1 MNQDRFLQMVFSAI
15 SAVATALS
23 PTLPYILL
31 CTAIVLMD
39 CITAWR
45 LGRRVRKTYPHKTSK
60 NTPKFNSKHFGDVI
74 QTLMVVYAVLIFAF
88 FLNMY
93 VTDSLPFNALKVS
106 AGLIIGWEIWSC
118 LENESSC
125 NGKKWA
131 MLLQQIMVDKTERH
145 FNINLSA
152 LKRENN
158 H

>member
-1 MNQDRFLQMVFSAI
+1 MNQDRFLQMVFSMI
-15 SAVATALS
+15 CGVVTTLS

-31 CTAIVLMD
+31 CTAIVLLV

-45 LGRRVRKTYPHKTSK
+45 LAKRVRKAYPHKTTK
-60 NTPKFNSKHFGDVI
+60 NTPKFKSVHFRDVLI
-74 QTLMVVYAVLIFAF
+74 TLMVVYSILVYAF
-88 FLNMY
+88 FLDMY

-145 FNINLSA
+145 FDLNLSA
-152 LKRENN
+152 LKKEK
-158 H
+158 

>member
-1 MNQDRFLQMVFSAI
+1 MNQDRFLQMVFSI
-15 SAVATALS
+15 ICGVAATLS

-45 LGRRVRKTYPHKTSK
+45 LAKRVRKAYPHKTTK
-60 NTPKFNSKHFGDVI
+60 NTPKLKSVHFRDVLI
-74 QTLMVVYAVLIFAF
+74 TLMVVYSILVYAF
-88 FLNMY
+88 FLDMY

-125 NGKKWA
+125 NGAKWA

-145 FNINLSA
+145 FDLNLSA
-152 LKRENN
+152 LKKEK
-158 H
+158 

>member
-1 MNQDRFLQMVFSAI
+1 MNQDRFLQMVFSI
-15 SAVATALS
+15 ICGVVTTLS

-39 CITAWR
+39 CITSWR
-45 LGRRVRKTYPHKTSK
+45 LGRRVRKTHPHKTTK

-88 FLNMY
+88 FLHVY

-131 MLLQQIMVDKTERH
+131 IILQQIMVDKTERH
-145 FNINLSA
+145 FDVNLSV
-152 LKRENN
+152 LKKEK
-158 H
+158 

>member
-1 MNQDRFLQMVFSAI
+1 MNQDRFLQMVFSMI
-15 SAVATALS
+15 CGVAATLA

-45 LGRRVRKTYPHKTSK
+45 LAKRVRKAYPHKTTK
-60 NTPKFNSKHFGDVI
+60 NTPKFKSVHFRDVLI
-74 QTLMVVYAVLIFAF
+74 TLMVVYSILVYAF
-88 FLNMY
+88 FLDMY

-125 NGKKWA
+125 NGAKWA

-145 FNINLSA
+145 FDLNLSA
-152 LKRENN
+152 LKKEK
-158 H
+158 

>member
-1 MNQDRFLQMVFSAI
+1 MNQDRFLQMVFSI
-15 SAVATALS
+15 ICGVAATLS

-45 LGRRVRKTYPHKTSK
+45 LAKRVRKAYPHKTTK
-60 NTPKFNSKHFGDVI
+60 NTPKFKSVHFRDVLL
-74 QTLMVVYAVLIFAF
+74 TLMVVYSILVYAF
-88 FLNMY
+88 FLDIY

-106 AGLIIGWEIWSC
+106 AGLLIGWEIWSC

-125 NGKKWA
+125 NGAKWA

-145 FNINLSA
+145 FDLNLSA
-152 LKRENN
+152 LKKER
-158 H
+158 

>member
-1 MNQDRFLQMVFSAI
+1 MNQDRFLQMVFSI
-15 SAVATALS
+15 ICGVVTTLS

-31 CTAIVLMD
+31 CTTIVLMD

-45 LGRRVRKTYPHKTSK
+45 LAKRVRKAYPHKTTK
-60 NTPKFNSKHFGDVI
+60 DTPKFKSVHFRDVLL
-74 QTLMVVYAVLIFAF
+74 TLMVVYSILVYAF
-88 FLNMY
+88 FLDMY

-131 MLLQQIMVDKTERH
+131 IILQQIMVDKTERH
-145 FNINLSA
+145 FDINLSA
-152 LKRENN
+152 LKKEK
-158 H
+158 

>member
-1 MNQDRFLQMVFSAI
+1 MNQDRFLQMVFSI
-15 SAVATALS
+15 ICGVAATLS

-31 CTAIVLMD
+31 CTAIVLTD

-45 LGRRVRKTYPHKTSK
+45 LAKRVRKAYPHKTTK
-60 NTPKFNSKHFGDVI
+60 DTPKFKSVHFLDVVI
-74 QTLMVVYAVLIFAF
+74 SLIVLYSILVYSF
-88 FLNMY
+88 FLGMF

-125 NGKKWA
+125 NGAKWA

-145 FNINLSA
+145 FDLNLSA
-152 LKRENN
+152 LKKEK
-158 H
+158 